1 MGITIDATTDG
12 PLPADGNGVATVE
25 VTIEADADAKALST
39 TRHVVLLV
47 DTSTS
52 MSNQKI
58 ERARTGAE
66 RVLDELNDDDHVS
79 ILGFTTTVDVV
90 LPMTRWRDVDKDAVY
105 DAVAGSGDG
114 VYDGELVAS
123 GGTRIPNA
131 LEAAKDQFA
140 TLNGDGTASKD
151 LILLSDGH
159 DERDLEVYEQL
170 ASDLDDEGVSI
181 SAGGI
186 GNYNADVMLTL
197 SRVSGGESYN
207 LDDADEID
215 SFFEERIKEARKVM
229 APNPE
234 VVVDVADR
242 FWLNTDDDVYFTEPQ
257 AQAQSIEETPNGGRF
272 DIPRI
277 AAGKRQQFSFEVRAS
292 RKSAGPEYHM
302 LDLTVEDDGRLAE
315 TSVGVEYEDDPPR
328 KTDLAKRRESAKI
341 VCGAT
346 DSSDGVKIDNAVD
359 ELKQQGM
366 VEKATQL
373 EKELDD
379 GGKVGASKALADDE
393 D

>member
-12 PLPADGNGVATVE
+12 PLPAGGDGVATVE
-25 VTIEADADAKALST
+25 VTIDADAKSLST

-47 DTSTS
+47 DTSSS
-52 MSNQKI
+52 MSDQKI
-58 ERARTGAE
+58 ERARVGAE
-66 RVLDELNDDDHVS
+66 RVLDELNEDDYVS
-79 ILGFTTTVDVV
+79 ILSFTTSVDTI
-90 LPMTRWRDVDKDAVY
+90 LPMTRWRDVDTDAIY
-105 DAVAGSGDG
+105 DAVAAGGG
-114 VYDGELVAS
+114 PYDGELVAN

-140 TLNGDGTASKD
+140 TLTGAGTASKD

-159 DERDLEVYEQL
+159 DNRDIEVYEQL
-170 ASDLDDEGVSI
+170 ASELADEGVSV

-197 SRVSGGESYN
+197 TRESGGESYD

-215 SFFEERIKEARKVM
+215 SFLEERIKEARKVM

-272 DIPRI
+272 DIPRMT
-277 AAGKRQQFSFEVRAS
+277 AGKRQQFSFEVRAS
-292 RKSAGPEYHM
+292 RKNAGPEYHM
-302 LDLTVEDDGRLAE
+302 LDLAVEDDGRLAE
-315 TSVGVEYEDDPPR
+315 TSVGVEYENEPSR
-328 KTDLAKRRESAKI
+328 KTDIAKRRESAKV
-341 VCGAT
+341 VCEVT
-346 DSSDGVKIDNAVD
+346 DSGDGVKIDNAVD

-366 VEKATQL
+366 VEKAEQL

-379 GGKVGASKALADDE
+379 SGKVGASKVLVDDE

>member
-12 PLPADGNGVATVE
+12 PLPAGGNGVATVE
-25 VTIEADADAKALST
+25 VTIDADAKALST

-66 RVLDELNDDDHVS
+66 RVLDELNEDDHVS
-79 ILGFTTTVDVV
+79 ILGFTTSVDVI
-90 LPMTRWRDVDKDAVY
+90 LPMTRWRDVDTDAIY
-105 DAVAGSGDG
+105 DAVAGSGG
-114 VYDGELVAS
+114 GAYDGELVAT

-140 TLNGDGTASKD
+140 TLAGAGTASKD

-159 DERDLEVYEQL
+159 DERDIEVYEQL
-170 ASDLDDEGVSI
+170 ASELADEGVSV

-197 SRVSGGESYN
+197 SRESGGESYD

-215 SFFEERIKEARKVM
+215 TFLEERIKEARKVV

-257 AQAQSIEETPNGGRF
+257 AQAQSIEETPSGGRF

-277 AAGKRQQFSFEVRAS
+277 TAGKRQQFSFEVRAS
-292 RKSAGPEYHM
+292 RKQAGPEYHM
-302 LDLTVEDDGRLAE
+302 LELAVEDDARFAE
-315 TSVGVEYEDDPPR
+315 TSVDVEYAEDPGS
-328 KTDLAKRRESAKI
+328 KTDITKRRESAKV
-341 VCGAT
+341 VCDVT
-346 DSSDGVKIDNAVD
+346 DSGDGVKIDNAVD

-366 VEKATQL
+366 AEKAKQL

-379 GGKVGASKALADDE
+379 GGKVGASKVLVDE

>member
-12 PLPADGNGVATVE
+12 PLPAGGNGVATVE
-25 VTIEADADAKALST
+25 VTIDADAKSLST

-66 RVLDELNDDDHVS
+66 RVLDELNEDDHVS
-79 ILGFTTTVDVV
+79 ILGFTTSVDII
-90 LPMTRWRDVDKDAVY
+90 LPMTRWRDVDTDAIY
-105 DAVAGSGDG
+105 DAVAGSGG
-114 VYDGELVAS
+114 SVYDGELVAS

-140 TLNGDGTASKD
+140 TLAGTGTASKD

-170 ASDLDDEGVSI
+170 ASELADEGVSV

-197 SRVSGGESYN
+197 SRESGGESYD

-215 SFFEERIKEARKVM
+215 TFLEERIKEARKVV

-272 DIPRI
+272 DIPRMT
-277 AAGKRQQFSFEVRAS
+277 AGKRQQFSFEVRAS
-292 RKSAGPEYHM
+292 RKQAGPEYHM
-302 LDLTVEDDGRLAE
+302 LDLAIEDDGRIAG
-315 TSVGVEYEDDPPR
+315 TSVDVEYAEDPQS
-328 KTDLAKRRESAKI
+328 KTDVTKRRESAKV
-341 VCGAT
+341 VCEVT
-346 DSSDGVKIDNAVD
+346 DSGDGVKIDTAVD

-366 VEKATQL
+366 VEKAKRL

-379 GGKVGASKALADDE
+379 GGKVGASKVLVDE